1 MVVQNLIQ
9 IDNVK
14 ENLEE
19 QQFEEFDVLSD
30 LYLPLRAEEEKYA
43 IQQLHS

>member
-1 MVVQNLIQ
+1 MS
-9 IDNVK
+9 K

-19 QQFEEFDVLSD
+19 QQFEEFDVLSE
-30 LYLPLRAEEEKYA
+30 RKKKNMQ